1 MQIFNP
7 RSSFHINPRLF
18 HLNPRL
24 FHDNAFIMQFIP
36 MILILLM
43 ASFPF
48 AFSQVSHSSVGKLF
62 AVMLVLYYTRMNYK
76 YGLASAII
84 FLIYYQMTEYAEGF
98 EEKKE
103 KKPDTVEDDGTNLP
117 EQEPSVYTE
126 QKPLVEE
133 VHSTTEEAFETKEP
147 AIISIDMFNDV
158 KDEFIKEKC
167 KNGVLMYKMMP
178 VKNDMADHVYSE
190 IKFNS
195 DEKCNPCDRTCDYNI
210 IEAKLKTQESL
221 ISKISRDLF

>member
-18 HLNPRL
+18 RINPEL

-36 MILILLM
+36 MVLILLM

-76 YGLASAII
+76 YGLASAIV

-117 EQEPSVYTE
+117 SA
-126 QKPLVEE
+126 EE
-133 VHSTTEEAFETKEP
+133 VPSFEEAFETKEP
-147 AIISIDMFNDV
+147 SIISIDMFNDA

>member
-18 HLNPRL
+18 RINPEL

-36 MILILLM
+36 MVLILLM

-98 EEKKE
+98 EDKRKK
-103 KKPDTVEDDGTNLP
+103 DDVEDDGTNLP
-117 EQEPSVYTE
+117 EQEPSV
-126 QKPLVEE
+126 
-133 VHSTTEEAFETKEP
+133 EEAFETKEP
-147 AIISIDMFNDV
+147 SIISIDMFNDV